1 MAGKAKPTKHTT
13 KEINAKHHA
22 AKMKNGGMGGGAEGK
37 EKRKAP
43 KEGKSDVHTKLKCV
57 KCLALQPSIKSMMIH
72 YESKHPKEDWEAAKV
87 QYLKDEEENNKNNV
101 EIKKYNNYQE
111 YKDDHQGEN
120 EDDENEDEN
129 EEENNEECKEEE
141 EVPEDQ

>member
-22 AKMKNGGMGGGAEGK
+22 AKMKNGGMGGGADGK

-43 KEGKSDVHTKLKCV
+43 KEGKSDVHNKLKCV
-57 KCLALQPSIKSMMIH
+57 KCLALQPSIKSMSIH
-72 YESKHPKEDWEAAKV
+72 YESKHPKEDWEAAQV
-87 QYLKDEEENNKNNV
+87 QYLKDEEENNNV

-111 YKDDHQGEN
+111 YKEDHQGEN
-120 EDDENEDEN
+120 EDDEEN